1 MGATYNTEGAQG
13 EFFNK
18 QVNTPIFN
26 YVSNS
31 VNSSRAW
38 KKQMFS

>member
-1 MGATYNTEGAQG
+1 MGATYNTKGAQD
-13 EFFNK
+13 EFINK

-26 YVSNS
+26 DVINS
-31 VNSSRAW
+31 VNSRIW